1 MTAVRRLVAVLSL
14 PALVLVAA
22 CGSSDDETPLAGAG
36 EDRTIEIAMRDIAF
50 SPDKVDVRAGEK
62 IRFVFTNRGTLT
74 HDAFIGDAAAQEQHE
89 KDMRSGHDHGE
100 GSNAI
105 TLRPGKQGQLVYT
118 FDRPG
123 QVIIGCHEPGHY
135 PGGMKVTVNVT

>member
-14 PALVLVAA
+14 PALILLAA
-22 CGSSDDETPLAGAG
+22 CGSSDDEAPLASAG
-36 EDRTIEIAMRDIAF
+36 EDRTIEITMRDIAF

-62 IRFVFTNRGTLT
+62 IRFVFANRGSLT
-74 HDAFIGDAAAQEQHE
+74 HDAFIGDAAAQDQHE
-89 KDMRSGHDHGE
+89 KDMRSGHDHGD

-135 PGGMKVTVNVT
+135 TGGMRVTVNVA

>member
-1 MTAVRRLVAVLSL
+1 MTAVHRLVAVLSL
-14 PALVLVAA
+14 PALILLAA
-22 CGSSDDETPLAGAG
+22 CGSGDDEAPLASAG
-36 EDRTIEIAMRDIAF
+36 EDRTIEITMRDIAF

-62 IRFVFTNRGTLT
+62 IRFVFANRGSLT
-74 HDAFIGDAAAQEQHE
+74 HDAFIGDAAAQDQHE

-105 TLRPGKQGQLVYT
+105 TLKPGKKAQLVHT

-123 QVIIGCHEPGHY
+123 QLLIGCHEPGHY
-135 PGGMKVTVNVT
+135 PGGMKVTVNVA